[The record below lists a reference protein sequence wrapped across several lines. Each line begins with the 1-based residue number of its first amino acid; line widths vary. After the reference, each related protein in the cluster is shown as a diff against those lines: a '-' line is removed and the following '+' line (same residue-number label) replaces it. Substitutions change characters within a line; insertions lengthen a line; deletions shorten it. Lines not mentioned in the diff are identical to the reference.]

1 MLEIQRIKIVV
12 NMCMIVIVREIE
24 KRSIREVIKYVFD
37 NFLEC

>member
-1 MLEIQRIKIVV
+1 MLETQRIKIVA

-24 KRSIREVIKYVFD
+24 KRSIREAIKYAPD